1 MADEEKTAVMDD
13 DLQAEREEQVE
24 IDDDGN
30 DDDVEGVMR
39 DAVAAVEQVK
49 GRKETAAEA
58 AAEAAAEEVEKLRQ
72 EVDELRDRSVRTLA
86 ELDNFRKRAEREK
99 QEIRRYAL
107 LEPMRDFLDVVDNL
121 ERAMAA
127 SGSFEDLKTGVEM
140 ILRQMQDL
148 LRQHGVE
155 RVEAEGQPFDP
166 NLHEAVTRVEDSD
179 VELPQVMRELQR
191 GYVIHDRLL
200 RPARVQVAVPVEE
213 ESDGA
218 TDDEPGNGVGGAPA

>member
-1 MADEEKTAVMDD
+1 MADEEKAAVMGDG
-13 DLQAEREEQVE
+13 LQAEQEEQVE
-24 IDDDGN
+24 IDGDGN
-30 DDDVEGVMR
+30 DEDVEGVMR

-49 GRKETAAEA
+49 GRKEPAAEA

-179 VELPQVMRELQR
+179 VELPQVTRELQR

-200 RPARVQVAVPVEE
+200 RPARVQVAVPAEE
-213 ESDGA
+213 EPDGGA
-218 TDDEPGNGVGGAPA
+218 DGEAGNGVGGAQA